1 MSRPVRSYNE
11 LVGLAEAV
19 FQAPATEQET
29 DYVEWKSVF
38 DLRANAE
45 HRFEVAKHILG
56 FANRHPD
63 RAIQH
68 FAGCAYVVL
77 GIEPQSAVGIDVED
91 QADVTKWIGQYL
103 GTDGPQWSTSYVKA
117 AGVDVLVVTVEA
129 PQWGESLRT
138 LAKGYNN
145 WAPGQLFIRRAGMT
159 TTPDQAE
166 VRMLEERV
174 RRATSHVAV
183 EVGLQDPGRALRT
196 FVATQQDR
204 ENWVNSEGVRLADP
218 YNRDINRGTSLAD
231 LARSPLMG
239 ESRSRGQYER
249 EMTKYLGGHASQRWR
264 MLIYKGVIRLGLGVV
279 RLKMTNPTDQNFS
292 SVRVVLEPPDTVYP
306 FLDEDDPDR
315 VLKPEEPPLPWGE
328 HSLVRAMPPV
338 ELMRSFKSDG
348 MAEVTTNGSQAQV
361 SFFPVALR
369 PRATEPLP
377 PVHLPL
383 PRSNIGDEVVLSWT
397 ATSTSADGT
406 ASGQVVLPVDKDPVS
421 ADELIAAGLHD
432 DD

>member
-1 MSRPVRSYNE
+1 MSRPLRSYNE

-19 FQAPATEQET
+19 VQAPATEQET

-63 RAIQH
+63 RAAQH
-68 FAGCAYVVL
+68 FAGCAFVVL
-77 GIEPQSAVGIDVED
+77 GVEPQSAVGIDVED
-91 QADVTKWIGQYL
+91 QADLTKWVGQYL
-103 GTDGPQWSTSYVKA
+103 GTDGPQWSSSYVKA

-129 PQWGESLRT
+129 PQWGDSLRT
-138 LAKGYNN
+138 LAKGFSN
-145 WAPGQLFIRRAGMT
+145 WSPGQLFIRRAGMT

-174 RRATSHVAV
+174 RRATSQVAV

-196 FVATQQDR
+196 FVATKQDR

-218 YNRDINRGTSLAD
+218 YNRDTNRGTSLGD

-239 ESRSRGQYER
+239 ESRSRSRYER
-249 EMTKYLGGHASQRWR
+249 EMTEYLGGRAAQRWR
-264 MLIYKGVIRLGLGVV
+264 MLIYKGVIRLGLGAV

-292 SVRVVLEPPDTVYP
+292 SVRVVLEPPDTIYP
-306 FLDEDDPDR
+306 FLDEDDPVR
-315 VLKPEEPPLPWGE
+315 VLKPEEPPVPWGE
-328 HSLVRAMPPV
+328 HSIVRAMPPV
-338 ELMRSFKSDG
+338 GLMRSFKSDG
-348 MAEVTTNGSQAQV
+348 MADVTTKGSQAQV

-369 PRATEPLP
+369 PRATELLP

-383 PRSNIGDEVVLSWT
+383 LRSKIGDEVVLNWT
-397 ATSTSADGT
+397 ATSTNADGT
-406 ASGQVVLPVDKDPVS
+406 ASGQIVLPVDKEPVS
-421 ADELIAAGLHD
+421 ADELIAAGLQD